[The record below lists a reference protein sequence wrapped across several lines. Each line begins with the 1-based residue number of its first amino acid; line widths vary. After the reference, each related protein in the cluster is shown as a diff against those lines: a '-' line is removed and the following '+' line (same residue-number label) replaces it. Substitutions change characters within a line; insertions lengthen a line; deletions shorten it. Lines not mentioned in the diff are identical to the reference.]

1 MSQARQSA
9 ASTEAA
15 TGSVLEDTR
24 RANLARLFKP
34 RSIAVVGASADS
46 AKAGSQALKTL
57 SRFPGKLVCVHPRE
71 TEIQG
76 FTCYPSFSDL
86 PEPVDLA
93 VLAIPAQ
100 HCVKAAA
107 EAAERGVGGVF
118 IVSGG
123 FGETG
128 AEGAKLQ
135 DALGE
140 ICARTGLR
148 LLGPNTSGFVNPA
161 AGCIA
166 SFVPGV
172 DTIGTGHVSVV
183 AQSGGVNLSLGY
195 LLDRLGEGVSI
206 AAGLGNAVDVGTRD
220 MLDLLAEDENTR
232 AIALHLEGVTDG
244 RALFETLKRVTQRK
258 PVAAVVAGRADIGEF
273 AVSHTGN
280 LIGSRERTVAAL
292 TQAGAVVVDTLDE
305 LAQAA
310 AVLSRR
316 RLPPKAANAMALIT
330 GQAGPGLLITD
341 ALKASGISLPEL
353 GPATIKKIEA
363 LLPPMTFI
371 KNPVDTGRPGPG
383 FPDIVR
389 AAAEDES
396 IDAVLVFGISEPSVL
411 DPATALRP
419 AEQAT
424 GKPIIFGTLGPAKDL
439 EMAHDDLAV
448 LGTPMA
454 IGPDR
459 LALAGVALDAD
470 ARHQWRLSH
479 AARTTLSTVREQL
492 TGPFDESAAK
502 QLMRS
507 YGIAAP
513 RSVLCKTREAAL
525 AAFGDLQKPLVIKIA
540 AEDVPH
546 KTEVGGVILNVRDEQ
561 SFSAA
566 LDRIA
571 AIPTKTPNRVLIEE
585 MAPEGVELIVGAV
598 RDPSWGPCVVIG
610 LGGVQAEAVSDS
622 VVGLAP
628 LSEADAAVMLEALR
642 GKKLLDGFRGLPKC
656 DRTAIASVAIAVGQ
670 LLLDHPEIAEVEINP
685 LRVNETSAVALD
697 ALVVF
702 GEKS

>member
-1 MSQARQSA
+1 MSQTRPTALRTEPAA
-9 ASTEAA
+9 ASA
-15 TGSVLEDTR
+15 LEDTR

-34 RSIAVVGASADS
+34 RSIAVVGASADP

-76 FTCYPSFSDL
+76 RPCYPSFADL

-93 VLAIPAQ
+93 VLAIPAR
-100 HCVKAAA
+100 HCVRAAA

-128 AEGAKLQ
+128 AEGAGLQ

-140 ICARTGLR
+140 ICARTGMR

-172 DTIGTGHVSVV
+172 DTIGTGSVAVV

-220 MLDLLAEDENTR
+220 MLDLLAEDANTR

-244 RALFETLKRVTQRK
+244 RALFETLKHVTPKK
-258 PVAAVVAGRADIGEF
+258 PVVAVVAGRADIGEF

-280 LIGSRERTVAAL
+280 LMGSRERTVAAL
-292 TQAGAVVVDTLDE
+292 TQAGAIVVDTLDE

-316 RLPPKAANAMALIT
+316 RMPPKAANAMALIT

-341 ALKASGISLPEL
+341 ALKAAGIALPEL
-353 GPATIKKIEA
+353 GPTTMETIEA

-383 FPDIVR
+383 FPDVVR
-389 AAAEDES
+389 AAAEDEA

-411 DPATALRP
+411 DPAAALRP
-419 AEQAT
+419 ADEAT
-424 GKPIIFGTLGPAKDL
+424 GKPILFGTLGPAPDL
-439 EMAHDDLAV
+439 QKARDDLAA
-448 LGTPMA
+448 LGTPTV

-459 LALAGVALDAD
+459 LALAGTVLDAD

-479 AARTTLSTVREQL
+479 AAENAPSPAREKL
-492 TGPFDESAAK
+492 TGPFDENAAK

-513 RSVLCKTREAAL
+513 RSVLGETREAAL
-525 AAFGDLQKPLVIKIA
+525 AAFAELRKPVVVKIA
-540 AEDVPH
+540 AEDVAH
-546 KTEVGGVILNVRDEQ
+546 KTEVGGVILNVRDDDA
-561 SFSAA
+561 FTAA
-566 LDRIA
+566 LDKIA

-585 MAPEGVELIVGAV
+585 MAPDGVELIVGGV

-610 LGGVQAEAVSDS
+610 LGGVQAEALSDS

-628 LSEADAAVMLEALR
+628 LSETDVAVMLDALR
-642 GKKLLDGFRGLPKC
+642 GKKLLDGFRGLPRC
-656 DRTAIASVAIAVGQ
+656 DRSAIAGVAIAVGQ

-685 LRVNETSAVALD
+685 LRVNETGAVALD
-697 ALVVF
+697 ALVVL
-702 GEKS
+702 GGKP